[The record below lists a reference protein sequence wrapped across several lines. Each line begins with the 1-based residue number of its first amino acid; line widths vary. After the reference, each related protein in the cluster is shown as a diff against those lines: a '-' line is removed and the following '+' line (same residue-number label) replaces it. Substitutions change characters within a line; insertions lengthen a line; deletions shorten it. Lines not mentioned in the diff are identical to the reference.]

1 MRKCCLGQMEKHG
14 QSLVD
19 GSAHGNHVPTAAFIP
34 ALKVRLSGSGK
45 SSMKERSR
53 RRNRYRFQE
62 IRSLVGMEPVA
73 GEGLPLSISVSQ
85 LNPVQSR
92 LSVVRIAQLKPLK
105 LVQTGLAGYT
115 HIAGVELKTA
125 MAEAPLHLGPESV
138 AALGG
143 YTGAIE
149 PKGMQRALTSEAFLL
164 EHLHAR
170 NLLQA
175 GLLRPDQMKSVP
187 FESRSEVALPVT
199 QQAVAKLAKDADEAI
214 QPLAMHD
221 ASPAAASLKTGAAAT
236 LWPFARDLS
245 EVAVEND
252 LSVSEKPELE
262 DDPFYDST
270 IAIRDSARTGSLR
283 TWRAIQQFFLGR
295 RFSQAMVA
303 IMVAVF
309 VSTLNAPWRDWFSDH
324 IESAAARIE
333 VAISTFT
340 QPIRERAA
348 FFIVDDFEQGAEKW
362 ISEGSM
368 TFDPGGLFRVNGMA
382 LREDTLNLESYR
394 FDFDAKIETGAVG
407 WAVRARDMRNYYAF
421 KLVETKRQATRL
433 YELHRYAVIDGV
445 ETADAAKV
453 RIPVPGHLPKQ
464 DDFNRISMRVRGS
477 QIMTLVNGWG
487 VDHWRDSRLE
497 RGGVGFLAENGES
510 SLISRV
516 TVSGNDDTWG
526 LILYGTIETLRSVR
540 ETVSPRVA
548 VITLSPIPL
557 QMLRQR

>member
-1 MRKCCLGQMEKHG
+1 MEGHG

-19 GSAHGNHVPTAAFIP
+19 GQIGSAHGNHVPTAAFIS
-34 ALKVRLSGSGK
+34 ASKAHLSGAGK

-53 RRNRYRFQE
+53 RRYRFQE
-62 IRSLVGMEPVA
+62 IGSLVGMEPVA
-73 GEGLPLSISVSQ
+73 GQGLPLPISVSQ

-92 LSVVRIAQLKPLK
+92 PPVVKITQLEPLK
-105 LVQTGLAGYT
+105 LVQTELAGYPR
-115 HIAGVELKTA
+115 IAGMELKTA
-125 MAEAPLHLGPESV
+125 PAEAPLHLGLESV
-138 AALGG
+138 AALNG

-164 EHLHAR
+164 EHLQAR
-170 NLLQA
+170 DLLQA
-175 GLLRPDQMKSVP
+175 DLLQPDQMKSVP
-187 FESRSEVALPVT
+187 FEGRSEVAPPVT
-199 QQAVAKLAKDADEAI
+199 QQAVAELTKDADEVI
-214 QPLAMHD
+214 QPMAIHD
-221 ASPAAASLKTGAAAT
+221 ASPAAASLKTGSAAT
-236 LWPFARDLS
+236 LWPFAADLS
-245 EVAVEND
+245 EVEVEND

-270 IAIRDSARTGSLR
+270 ITIRDSARTGSLR
-283 TWRAIQQFFLGR
+283 IWRAIQQFFLGR

-309 VSTLNAPWRDWFSDH
+309 VSTLNVPWRDWFSDH

-333 VAISTFT
+333 VTINTFT

-407 WAVRARDMRNYYAF
+407 WAVRARDMQNYYAF
-421 KLVETKRQATRL
+421 KLIETKRQATSL

-445 ETADAAKV
+445 ETAAAAKV
-453 RIPVPGHLPKQ
+453 RIPVPGHLPNQ

-487 VDHWRDSRLE
+487 VDYWRDSRLE
-497 RGGVGFLAENGES
+497 RGGIGFLAENGES

-526 LILYGTIETLRSVR
+526 LILYGTIETIRSVR
-540 ETVSPRVA
+540 ETFVSPRVA